1 MASSLRE
8 SILSRRDAAGRRTET
23 VTGDGRRGSMGAG
36 RFGGGWVASA
46 PQGTKRAIQGG
57 MAMNNVSGESI
68 RIRLTDEMKQWLFQ
82 YSELS
87 GKTVSQV
94 IREAISEYIEKNK

>member
-1 MASSLRE
+1 MS
-8 SILSRRDAAGRRTET
+8 
-23 VTGDGRRGSMGAG
+23 
-36 RFGGGWVASA
+36 
-46 PQGTKRAIQGG
+46 
-57 MAMNNVSGESI
+57 NVSGESI